1 MMNFEQTPEFK
12 KDFKRLIKKY
22 RSLEAD
28 INYVIPRIESLY
40 TKRDD
45 IDVKQFRTELF
56 ATKRA
61 AILPG
66 SSDDVE
72 VVKMRLDVASLQSN
86 SKVRIIFIAVI
97 KNNVIILVELYAK
110 NDKLREDKARIK
122 KYLI

>member
-1 MMNFEQTPEFK
+1 MNFEQTPEFK